1 VVGLEV
7 SFKDVILQHDKMG
20 FVSEKVVYLLLY
32 IHVRTTYL
40 VPLMVFIVRLD
51 VSPLVTIPDSLM
63 VHHETPTN
71 KYMSTEVLGSVSKY

>member
-1 VVGLEV
+1 MIKWG
-7 SFKDVILQHDKMG
+7 SCQRKF
-20 FVSEKVVYLLLY
+20 VYLLLY

-63 VHHETPTN
+63 VHHESEFDETPTN